1 MEIITREA
9 TAEDAALI
17 ANMSRQT
24 FYDSFAADNTAA
36 DMDKFLEE
44 QFTLEA
50 LMAEV
55 TGGKDIFF
63 LAYQDSLPLGYAK
76 LREKPLAGHETAPA
90 IEIARIYVVK
100 DKIGAGVG
108 KVLMEACIDKAKKMA
123 KAIIWLGVWEKNQR
137 AIDFYKKW
145 GFEKTGEQDFLL
157 GNDLQRDWT
166 MKKSLLA

>member
-1 MEIITREA
+1 MEITTREA
-9 TAEDAALI
+9 RAEDAALI

-36 DMDKFLEE
+36 DMDKFLQE
-44 QFTLEA
+44 QFTPEA

-55 TGGKDIFF
+55 TAGKDIFF
-63 LAYQDSLPLGYAK
+63 LAYEGSLPVGYAK
-76 LREKPLAGHETAPA
+76 MRETPLSGYETVPA

-100 DKIGAGVG
+100 EKIGAGVG
-108 KVLMEACIDKAKKMA
+108 RILMETCIERAKQMGKQ
-123 KAIIWLGVWEKNQR
+123 IIWLGVWEKNRR
-137 AIDFYKKW
+137 AIDFYQKW

-166 MKKSLLA
+166 MKKSLPA